1 MGRCRAWPSVIGRL
15 PCRLA
20 RPHAVCLFVVRS
32 SNSFLHTQT
41 DWHAVRCVCT
51 PSALLVRT
59 GLLSPLASQPFDTI
73 KTKMQAEARYAKEGP
88 VSVGR
93 AILRTEGLAGMYRG
107 MMPILLSTGVQ
118 KSALFAGYAGAKRW
132 CDQSKIA
139 LLAAPLP
146 GLNGMNLS
154 VVVGSVTAST
164 ARTLVETPF
173 ELAKVRKQ
181 TGGTFRS
188 AAGVFSLKQ
197 ISELYTGAFAT
208 WGRAT
213 MMLTTFFVL
222 CDQAQRTAPE
232 LMSRPILGG
241 FIKGGACAT
250 IAWGVAW
257 PVEVVKSKVQG
268 VEAARYQGQSTVSIL
283 QQIART
289 EGLKGLYRGFLPG
302 AIRSCLANGVGM
314 AVYQLTQSWR
324 SD

>member
-1 MGRCRAWPSVIGRL
+1 MGRCRAWPSVICRL

-20 RPHAVCLFVVRS
+20 HPPAVCLFVRS
-32 SNSFLHTQT
+32 SHSFLQTQT

-146 GLNGMNLS
+146 SPVACPCSLRR
-154 VVVGSVTAST
+154 ST
-164 ARTLVETPF
+164 SIPRDSARDF
-173 ELAKVRKQ
+173 
-181 TGGTFRS
+181 
-188 AAGVFSLKQ
+188 
-197 ISELYTGAFAT
+197 
-208 WGRAT
+208 
-213 MMLTTFFVL
+213 
-222 CDQAQRTAPE
+222 
-232 LMSRPILGG
+232 
-241 FIKGGACAT
+241 
-250 IAWGVAW
+250 
-257 PVEVVKSKVQG
+257 
-268 VEAARYQGQSTVSIL
+268 
-283 QQIART
+283 
-289 EGLKGLYRGFLPG
+289 
-302 AIRSCLANGVGM
+302 ANGLMVRI
-314 AVYQLTQSWR
+314 LRLSTWR
-324 SD
+324 S